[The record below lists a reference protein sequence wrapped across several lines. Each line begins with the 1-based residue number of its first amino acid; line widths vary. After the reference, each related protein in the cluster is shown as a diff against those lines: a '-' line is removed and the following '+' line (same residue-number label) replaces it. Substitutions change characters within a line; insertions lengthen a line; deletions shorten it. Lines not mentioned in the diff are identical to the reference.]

1 MCVHVC
7 ESVSVM
13 KDSVSGWRGM
23 GVIEMAFF
31 LMVSHDRNQE
41 LVHRDGWVVL
51 CLVWHSAAE
60 LFY

>member
-1 MCVHVC
+1 
-7 ESVSVM
+7 
-13 KDSVSGWRGM
+13 M